1 MITNLVNILTD
12 RNEDLSLTDYVLKV
26 QILKSITC
34 LLQINPEF
42 LKFVESNGI
51 LKTLIEYL

>member
-1 MITNLVNILTD
+1 M
-12 RNEDLSLTDYVLKV
+12 TDYVLKV